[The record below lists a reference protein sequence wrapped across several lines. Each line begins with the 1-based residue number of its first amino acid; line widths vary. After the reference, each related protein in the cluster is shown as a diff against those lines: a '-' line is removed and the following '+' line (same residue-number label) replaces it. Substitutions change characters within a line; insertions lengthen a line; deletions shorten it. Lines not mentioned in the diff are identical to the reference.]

1 MFSYE
6 RIGITSVGR
15 NYLKAPDLVV
25 VDRITKSVVK
35 EAVLEYELGDTEVSI
50 IENSKGI
57 SSKNS
62 EIIPINNTNGVGIS
76 TITFDS
82 GNKNVIVTLGSSFS
96 NASNFPFDVGDK
108 VLVENISVGIGS
120 TAKGFNSRAFNYELF
135 QITATDP
142 NIGGIGATITYNING
157 LLGVGETTGLFDP
170 INSDGRIVPQKHFP
184 LFNIEYRDNQ
194 FFRGEHVIT
203 PSANGRVMTWDADNG
218 DLKIATNDDFVAG
231 ERLIGGTSGTQAVIL
246 DVINFKSIFKVG
258 ASSIVKK

>member
-76 TITFDS
+76 TISFDS

-120 TAKGFNSRAFNYELF
+120 TAKGFNSKKLSIMNSSRLPLL
-135 QITATDP
+135 IL
-142 NIGGIGATITYNING
+142 ISGALGQQSHTISMVFLVLAKQQDY
-157 LLGVGETTGLFDP
+157 
-170 INSDGRIVPQKHFP
+170 
-184 LFNIEYRDNQ
+184 
-194 FFRGEHVIT
+194 
-203 PSANGRVMTWDADNG
+203 
-218 DLKIATNDDFVAG
+218 
-231 ERLIGGTSGTQAVIL
+231 LIL
-246 DVINFKSIFKVG
+246 
-258 ASSIVKK
+258 